1 MGPKVESALRF
12 LHAGGHEVIITSYE
26 HLYDAI
32 HGAAGTRVVSDA
44 QKEIRSGSKHEHAMQ

>member
-26 HLYDAI
+26 HLCEAI
-32 HGAAGTRVVSDA
+32 HGSAGTRIFQNANLREHELKEPSLEVV
-44 QKEIRSGSKHEHAMQ
+44 